1 MPKLTKEQIL
11 SIGPALKEVD
21 VPEWGGSV
29 FIRPITLGEQARLA
43 DLGIKHEKGS
53 VMARLRN
60 CTLQLI
66 QWVVC
71 DERGQRLF
79 EPGDLD
85 ALLDKGASA
94 FLRLQE
100 EILTTSGL
108 TRESREELEK
118 NLPKAQTARPDSP

>member
-1 MPKLTKEQIL
+1 MAKLTKEQIL
-11 SIGPALKEVD
+11 SVGPVFKEVN

-29 FIRPITLGEQARLA
+29 YIRPITLGEQARLA
-43 DLGIKHEKGS
+43 DLGIKHEKGT
-53 VMARLRN
+53 VLARLRN

-94 FLRLQE
+94 FLRLQD

-108 TRESREELEK
+108 TKDTREELEK
-118 NLPKAQTARPDSP
+118 NLPKAETAKPDSP